1 MNSNP
6 SFPNFSM
13 KWASEGERA
22 AMSTTQITSVMV
34 FLVVTAL

>member
-13 KWASEGERA
+13 NWASEGERA
-22 AMSTTQITSVMV
+22 AMRTTQIISVKV

>member
-6 SFPNFSM
+6 SFPNFRM
-13 KWASEGERA
+13 NWASEGERA
-22 AMSTTQITSVMV
+22 AIRTTQIISVIV